1 MNVAVLVALKI
12 AQDRNRAASRRR
24 RREREEE
31 RRKRNA
37 PDNSSSRYS
46 SKEYSETEY
55 LNMVITED
63 PILSA
68 FFKELEKKGEQVDE
82 KDAEEIRKI
91 VEEKLKLQSE
101 RVEKI
106 RNKLQEIKDAG
117 LNVVAADT
125 YFAYRT
131 TVGEKVLD
139 SGNRAFGEKGEYASV
154 KRSFELEYKGIS
166 LSREWFKGDK
176 KNENPFEIKYNRWAE
191 EHKELESKIQELE
204 EAIRV
209 QERKIKFAI
218 FHKEEKQE
226 ELEILQANLERLKKE
241 QSYGE
246 SLKSQSDIFAE
257 ITPEQKELLEEYFTM
272 VDECKEKGK
281 EVDCDIEK
289 YNQIK
294 EISYHYS
301 YNRQKSEAER
311 NKWQRALDSLIEDGE
326 ASEELLD
333 AIDTI
338 ISEENIGYK
347 KYSEGKDRYTMQRD
361 GYSERFT
368 NLVAWYLENR
378 RERIVTK
385 ALHRKEEAYK
395 ALEIEHKKL
404 CEMAGLVEEA
414 QKIDD
419 RKGDEG
425 HGEHDE

>member
-176 KNENPFEIKYNRWAE
+176 KNENPFEIKYNR
-191 EHKELESKIQELE
+191 
-204 EAIRV
+204 
-209 QERKIKFAI
+209 
-218 FHKEEKQE
+218 
-226 ELEILQANLERLKKE
+226 EILL
-241 QSYGE
+241 G
-246 SLKSQSDIFAE
+246 I
-257 ITPEQKELLEEYFTM
+257 
-272 VDECKEKGK
+272 C
-281 EVDCDIEK
+281 
-289 YNQIK
+289 
-294 EISYHYS
+294 
-301 YNRQKSEAER
+301 
-311 NKWQRALDSLIEDGE
+311 
-326 ASEELLD
+326 
-333 AIDTI
+333 
-338 ISEENIGYK
+338 
-347 KYSEGKDRYTMQRD
+347 
-361 GYSERFT
+361 RF
-368 NLVAWYLENR
+368 
-378 RERIVTK
+378 
-385 ALHRKEEAYK
+385 
-395 ALEIEHKKL
+395 
-404 CEMAGLVEEA
+404 
-414 QKIDD
+414 
-419 RKGDEG
+419 
-425 HGEHDE
+425 